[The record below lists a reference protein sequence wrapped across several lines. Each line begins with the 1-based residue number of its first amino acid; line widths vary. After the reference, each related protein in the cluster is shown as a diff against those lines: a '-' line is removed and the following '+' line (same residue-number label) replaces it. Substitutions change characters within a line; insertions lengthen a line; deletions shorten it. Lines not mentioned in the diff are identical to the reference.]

1 MNSTNLFVKKH
12 DIPWTHLPKMFLPR
26 VSTGLGILGW
36 IATHVHKKIVVM
48 QLHIMPN
55 SVLQLSSPLHEDD
68 TFDMSRTGTGRARAE
83 SKYMKKRKSMMHG
96 RVASLACLDGYM
108 SWIRVAACL
117 VHVPA
122 VLTYDCCPLST
133 SRRAPVAQFAIQ
145 ERPHVLGACHKRRV
159 DEGIQSILEWQ
170 GRG

>member
-1 MNSTNLFVKKH
+1 MPLSLTIFMAVKRCRIAQARMYSGRSSAHMNSTNLFVMKH

-96 RVASLACLDGYM
+96 QVEPLACLDY
-108 SWIRVAACL
+108 I
-117 VHVPA
+117 
-122 VLTYDCCPLST
+122 
-133 SRRAPVAQFAIQ
+133 
-145 ERPHVLGACHKRRV
+145 
-159 DEGIQSILEWQ
+159 
-170 GRG
+170 